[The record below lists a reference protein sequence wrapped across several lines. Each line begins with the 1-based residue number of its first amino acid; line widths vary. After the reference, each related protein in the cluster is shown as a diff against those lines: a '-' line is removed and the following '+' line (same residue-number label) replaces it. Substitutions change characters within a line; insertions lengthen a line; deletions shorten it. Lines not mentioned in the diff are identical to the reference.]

1 MLQQSAKSPLEIADL
16 LKEQKK
22 HHICKAQNFGP
33 QQTLDVISPLTP
45 PKKKNSLKTMSHFK
59 RYHP

>member
-16 LKEQKK
+16 LKEQQKK
-22 HHICKAQNFGP
+22 KHICKAQNFGP

-45 PKKKNSLKTMSHFK
+45 PPKKKIV
-59 RYHP
+59 

>member
-22 HHICKAQNFGP
+22 HHICKAQNFWASTNPWRYITFNPP
-33 QQTLDVISPLTP
+33 Q
-45 PKKKNSLKTMSHFK
+45 KK
-59 RYHP
+59 